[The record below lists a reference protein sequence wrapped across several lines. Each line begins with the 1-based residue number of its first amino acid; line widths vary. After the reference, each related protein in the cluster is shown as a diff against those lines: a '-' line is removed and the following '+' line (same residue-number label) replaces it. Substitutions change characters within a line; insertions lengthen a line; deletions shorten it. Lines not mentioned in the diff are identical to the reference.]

1 MVCVCA
7 QVRSLDTHLHPDHLK
22 VITQQV
28 EEEQALLQSQTLL
41 RLQQVHAADR
51 QTHSPQVRNTPGL
64 QRLHVPNPTAQSEEN
79 ACLHLQVPAPPAPTQ
94 HPTVIVPA
102 PALTQHSHHHVTV
115 VTVSPSV
122 YTSTMSTSRQNLD
135 TIVQVR
141 GPDVSKLA
149 EESRNF
155 VSWGCD
161 LCSEAKQV

>member
-1 MVCVCA
+1 MCTFA
-7 QVRSLDTHLHPDHLK
+7 QVRSLDTHLQPDHLK

-28 EEEQALLQSQTLL
+28 EEEQAILQSQTLL

-51 QTHSPQVRNTPGL
+51 QAHSPQVRTTTGPELPHNTT
-64 QRLHVPNPTAQSEEN
+64 QHNTHTAGIEEN
-79 ACLHLQVPAPPAPTQ
+79 VCFHLQVPPPPAPTH

-141 GPDVSKLA
+141 GLNVSKLA
-149 EESRNF
+149 DESRAEC
-155 VSWGCD
+155 V
-161 LCSEAKQV
+161 QVQNKHQH